1 MCKILFNCS
10 VLNWWEHVSVPNK
23 VDIERR
29 VNLLVTIFSCR
40 LSSKSFAQSDYDKL
54 FFELISSSYLWFY
67 NRSVYLQRKPNSLVT
82 TNTICHHTR
91 VAEFSHVSPQAFE
104 KSEFIFDSTQKWRQ
118 WSYARID
125 LNSGIYK
132 TKFCAFQIKKKRTSS
147 SLATFLLLTFSKL
160 IRINNFTILNAKGEL
175 T

>member
-1 MCKILFNCS
+1 MCQILFNCS
-10 VLNWWEHVSVPNK
+10 VLNWWEHMSVPNK

-40 LSSKSFAQSDYDKL
+40 LNSKSFAPQSDYDKL
-54 FFELISSSYLWFY
+54 FFELISSFYLWFS

-91 VAEFSHVSPQAFE
+91 VTEFSHVSPQAFE

-132 TKFCAFQIKKKRTSS
+132 TKFCAFRIKKTN
-147 SLATFLLLTFSKL
+147 LVFIGNFSF
-160 IRINNFTILNAKGEL
+160 INFFKIDSN
-175 T
+175 